1 MFFEAPEI
9 IAQIPDIRQIYA
21 INEKQEA
28 RLDAAVSV
36 LDDDIFLETMDETK
50 TARWER
56 MLNIAPPDTD
66 TLADRRLR
74 VQAKVM
80 ERMPFTYRVVLKKL
94 YTLCPHGLMTSF
106 RWADQDVT
114 IRVPAES
121 GNLCGDIAELLEN
134 VLPLNMTYS
143 VTLLYST
150 YGTLARHTHGGL
162 AGYTHQQVRDAAAI

>member
-36 LDDDIFLETMDETK
+36 LDNDIFLETMDETK

-56 MLNIAPPDTD
+56 MLNIAPQDTD

-80 ERMPFTYRVVLKKL
+80 ERMPFTYRVVLRKL

-121 GNLCGDIAELLEN
+121 GNLRGDIAELLEN

-143 VTLLYST
+143 VTLLHST
-150 YGTLARHTHGGL
+150 YGTLARHTHGEL